1 MDKKEKA
8 VRLVDVGELETELDT
23 LLDLML
29 RDFADETNEMKCHCQ
44 AVAMESE
51 DLKKLPTIDPESLR
65 PVSEWELNPYRF
77 SCEHFRCKEC
87 HHIDC
92 IADNYCGKCGARMKN
107 AGVKPEDLPIPEEEN
122 SRAKKSDDGNGEWE
136 ECGGME

>member
-1 MDKKEKA
+1 MSEEEKVVRLLVSVRELESSFKKLAESAKEKSA
-8 VRLVDVGELETELDT
+8 DVHSFAKV
-23 LLDLML
+23 L
-29 RDFADETNEMKCHCQ
+29 REIEN
-44 AVAMESE
+44 
-51 DLKKLPTIDPESLR
+51 LPTIDPESLR

-107 AGVKPEDLPIPEEEN
+107 AGVKPEDLPIPEL
-122 SRAKKSDDGNGEWE
+122 D
-136 ECGGME
+136 

>member
-8 VRLVDVGELETELDT
+8 VRLADVGELESSLKKDLAEEEAKGKSADVLFCESIEDELA
-23 LLDLML
+23 DL
-29 RDFADETNEMKCHCQ
+29 E
-44 AVAMESE
+44 
-51 DLKKLPTIDPESLR
+51 KLPTIDPESLR
-65 PVSEWELNPYRF
+65 PVSEWELNPHRF

-92 IADNYCGKCGARMKN
+92 VADNYCGKCGARMKN

-122 SRAKKSDDGNGEWE
+122 SRAKKSNDGNGEWE

>member
-1 MDKKEKA
+1 MSAAFRRWCILTGGQNRRTKKDKKEKT

-29 RDFADETNEMKCHCQ
+29 RDFADETDETKCHCK

-65 PVSEWELNPYRF
+65 PVSEWKLNPYRF

-92 IADNYCGKCGARMKN
+92 VADNYCGKCGARMKN
-107 AGVKPEDLPIPEEEN
+107 AGVKPEDLPIPEL
-122 SRAKKSDDGNGEWE
+122 D
-136 ECGGME
+136 